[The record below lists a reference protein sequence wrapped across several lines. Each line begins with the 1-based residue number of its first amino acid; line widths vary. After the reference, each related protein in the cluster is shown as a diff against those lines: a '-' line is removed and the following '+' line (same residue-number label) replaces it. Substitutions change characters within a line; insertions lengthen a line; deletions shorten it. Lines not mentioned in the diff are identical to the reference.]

1 MAMNDVVK
9 SLQEFDLGDLDFDNV
24 GSWPMAVKAIIWV
37 VVFVICLG
45 LGYRLHL
52 SGLQQNL
59 TQIEQKETTLKAEF
73 KDKAGKAANLD
84 AYRKQMEEM
93 EETFG
98 ALVRQLP
105 SDTEVPGLL
114 EDITNRGVASGLEFK
129 SIDLQPEQTAEF
141 YVELPIKM
149 TVEGTYH
156 DLGAFVSGI
165 AGLPRIVT
173 LHDFDIEPGKESDG
187 ALTLSITA
195 KTYRYKEEDEGGA

>member
-9 SLQEFDLGDLDFDNV
+9 SLQDFDLGDLDFDNV
-24 GSWPMAVKAIIWV
+24 GSWPMAVKVIIWV
-37 VVFVICLG
+37 LVFVICLG

-59 TQIEQKETTLKAEF
+59 TQIEQKETTLKTEF

-114 EDITNRGVASGLEFK
+114 EDITNKGVASGLEFR
-129 SIDLQPEQTAEF
+129 SIDLQPEQAAEF

-149 TVEGTYH
+149 VVEGTYH
-156 DLGAFVSGI
+156 DLGSFVSGI

-173 LHDFDIEPGKESDG
+173 LHDFEIEPGKESDG
-187 ALTLSITA
+187 ALKLSITA

>member
-1 MAMNDVVK
+1 MAMSDALK
-9 SLQEFDLGDLDFDNV
+9 SLQEFDLSDLDFDNV
-24 GSWPMAVKAIIWV
+24 GSWPLAVKVIIWV
-37 VVFVICLG
+37 LVFVICLG

-59 TQIEQKETTLKAEF
+59 TQIEQKETTLKSEF
-73 KDKAGKAANLD
+73 KDKADKAANLES
-84 AYRKQMEEM
+84 YRKQMEEM

-129 SIDLQPEQTAEF
+129 SIDLQPEQAAEF

-149 TVEGTYH
+149 VVEGTYH

-173 LHDFDIEPGKESDG
+173 LHDFNIEPGKESDG

-195 KTYRYKEEDEGGA
+195 KTYRYKEEDEEGA

>member
-1 MAMNDVVK
+1 MALNDTIK
-9 SLQEFDLGDLDFDNV
+9 SLQEFDLSDLDFDNV
-24 GSWPMAVKAIIWV
+24 GSWPVAVKAIIWV
-37 VVFVICLG
+37 VVFLVCLG
-45 LGYRLHL
+45 LGYKLHL

-59 TQIEQKETTLKAEF
+59 TQIEQKETTLKSEF
-73 KDKAGKAANLD
+73 TDKAGKAANLD

-114 EDITNRGVASGLEFK
+114 EDITNRGIASGLEFT

-149 TVEGTYH
+149 VVEGTYH

-173 LHDFDIEPGKESDG
+173 LHDFNIEPGKNNDG
-187 ALTLSITA
+187 TLTLSITA
-195 KTYRYKEEDEGGA
+195 KTYRYNDENEGGA

>member
-1 MAMNDVVK
+1 MAMSDTIK
-9 SLQEFDLGDLDFDNV
+9 SLQEFDLSDLDFDNV
-24 GSWPMAVKAIIWV
+24 GSWPMAVKAIIWI
-37 VVFVICLG
+37 VVFLVCLG
-45 LGYRLHL
+45 LGYKLHL

-59 TQIEQKETTLKAEF
+59 TQIEQKETTLKSEF

-114 EDITNRGVASGLEFK
+114 EDITNRGVASGLEFT

-149 TVEGTYH
+149 VVEGTYH

-173 LHDFDIEPGKESDG
+173 LHDFNIEPGKNNDG
-187 ALTLSITA
+187 SLTLSITA
-195 KTYRYKEEDEGGA
+195 KTYRYNDENEGGA

>member
-1 MAMNDVVK
+1 MAMSDTIK
-9 SLQEFDLGDLDFDNV
+9 SLQEFDLSDLDFDNV
-24 GSWPMAVKAIIWV
+24 GGWPIAVKGVIWA
-37 VVFVICLG
+37 VVFLICLG
-45 LGYRLHL
+45 LGYKLHL

-59 TQIEQKETTLKAEF
+59 TQIEQKEATLKTEF

-93 EETFG
+93 AETFG

-105 SDTEVPGLL
+105 IDTEVPGLL
-114 EDITNRGVASGLEFK
+114 EDITNRGVASGLEFT
-129 SIDLQPEQTAEF
+129 SIDLQPEQAAEF

-149 TVEGTYH
+149 VVEGTYH

-173 LHDFDIEPGKESDG
+173 LHDFDIVPGGNSDG
-187 ALTLSITA
+187 SLTLSITA
-195 KTYRYKEEDEGGA
+195 KTYRYKDENEGGA

>member
-1 MAMNDVVK
+1 MAMSDTIK
-9 SLQEFDLGDLDFDNV
+9 SLQEFDLSDLDFDNV
-24 GSWPMAVKAIIWV
+24 GSWPVAVKAIIWI
-37 VVFVICLG
+37 VVFLVCLG
-45 LGYRLHL
+45 LGYKLHL

-59 TQIEQKETTLKAEF
+59 TQIEQKETTLKSEF

-114 EDITNRGVASGLEFK
+114 EDITNRGVASGLEFT

-149 TVEGTYH
+149 VVEGTYH

-173 LHDFDIEPGKESDG
+173 LHDFNIEPGKDSDG
-187 ALTLSITA
+187 TLTLSITA
-195 KTYRYKEEDEGGA
+195 KTYRYNDETEGGA

>member
-1 MAMNDVVK
+1 MAMSDTIK
-9 SLQEFDLGDLDFDNV
+9 SLQEFDLSDLDFDNV
-24 GSWPMAVKAIIWV
+24 GSWPMAVKAIIWI
-37 VVFVICLG
+37 VVFLVCLG
-45 LGYRLHL
+45 LGYKLHL

-59 TQIEQKETTLKAEF
+59 TQIEQKETTLRSEF

-114 EDITNRGVASGLEFK
+114 EDITNRGVASGLEFT

-149 TVEGTYH
+149 VVEGTYH

-173 LHDFDIEPGKESDG
+173 LHDFNIEPGKNNDG
-187 ALTLSITA
+187 SLTLSITA
-195 KTYRYKEEDEGGA
+195 KTYRYNDENEGGA